1 MVDTE
6 HADDRPHE
14 GGPCDVPARTR
25 GGPISGPTTGGV
37 PAGHQTMEEA
47 AVEEPID
54 DRDGYDFTPPPGPS
68 KREIWK
74 GWSEAGD
81 VEQLLAL
88 LRSKPLGFY
97 NVPQMLR
104 LLMRACQVRARS
116 DPRGFAEALF
126 AEMAAFNGLLLLRA
140 QLRLAGRVA
149 SCGEGSG
156 QPGMAELPQDLTE
169 RLLPALA
176 ETQRG
181 LAEVLAAQAATAR
194 MWALADAQRAANGD
208 GDGTGPTATPRTRKS
223 DAPGAGRRRRHSP
236 DGKVV
241 GGAIGRAVGMTDGK
255 AGGEANG
262 KVIGPTNGVAAGPG
276 GRRRHG

>member
-1 MVDTE
+1 M
-6 HADDRPHE
+6 
-14 GGPCDVPARTR
+14 
-25 GGPISGPTTGGV
+25 
-37 PAGHQTMEEA
+37 
-47 AVEEPID
+47 EEPID

-68 KREIWK
+68 KKEIWRA
-74 GWSEAGD
+74 WSEGGE
-81 VEQLLAL
+81 VERFLGL

-97 NVPQMLR
+97 NVPEMLR

-126 AEMAAFNGLLLLRA
+126 AEMVGFNGFLLLRT

-156 QPGMAELPQDLTE
+156 QPGMAELPSDVTE

-181 LAEVLAAQAATAR
+181 LGEVLAAQAATAR
-194 MWALADAQRAANGD
+194 MWALADARRAANGD
-208 GDGTGPTATPRTRKS
+208 GAGTGPTVAPHARTA

-236 DGKVV
+236 NSKVV
-241 GGAIGRAVGMTDGK
+241 GATNGQAVGTT
-255 AGGEANG
+255 NG
-262 KVIGPTNGVAAGPG
+262 KVTITTNGKAAGATNGKAVGPKNGVAAGPG